1 MTLVTKTQSRTQPN
15 KLHRS
20 VSTRSLFD
28 HAWNRV
34 RDFTGIG
41 GMERIGVGMHEAR
54 HWHRR
59 AYGGVVSLTLLDRYK
74 NIRSDA
80 NLIGRAQRDVAC

>member
-1 MTLVTKTQSRTQPN
+1 MTLVTRTKTQPN
-15 KLHRS
+15 KLSRT

-34 RDFTGIG
+34 RDFTGMG
-41 GMERIGVGMHEAR
+41 AMDRMGVGMHEAR

-59 AYGGVVSLTLLDRYK
+59 AYGGVVSLKLFG
-74 NIRSDA
+74 
-80 NLIGRAQRDVAC
+80 NLKTYLSHRHI